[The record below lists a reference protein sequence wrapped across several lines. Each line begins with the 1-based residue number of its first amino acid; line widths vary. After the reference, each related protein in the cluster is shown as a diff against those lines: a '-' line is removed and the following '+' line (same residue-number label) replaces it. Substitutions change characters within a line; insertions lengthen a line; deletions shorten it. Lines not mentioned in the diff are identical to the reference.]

1 MYTWKTTHSY
11 LHLTKIHFCKTVNYH
26 PNEYSACHISEPRCR
41 KLSSHRRAEGSET
54 AVMGGWHAQQASAL
68 FFPFCKRIGTGKGMP
83 ERLRCAPDL
92 GKPNPFSP
100 PLGSVFA
107 SRMVQ
112 FHVVQS
118 RPVPW
123 PILLHYPLAKGVEPV
138 TSIIKCAYRSEIKW
152 QQME

>member
-1 MYTWKTTHSY
+1 
-11 LHLTKIHFCKTVNYH
+11 
-26 PNEYSACHISEPRCR
+26 
-41 KLSSHRRAEGSET
+41 
-54 AVMGGWHAQQASAL
+54 MGGWHAQQASAL

-92 GKPNPFSP
+92 GKPNLFSK

-118 RPVPW
+118 RPVP
-123 PILLHYPLAKGVEPV
+123 
-138 TSIIKCAYRSEIKW
+138 
-152 QQME
+152 